1 MSHGRIRSVQN
12 RGTVPRLSAN
22 MERGKLDTK
31 EGGQEVTAD
40 SGDEM
45 ERGVHLAPCSL
56 VFLGHF
62 HTWSDYRGVQS
73 KCTSYTHTKHVHTY
87 RLLRVHFQTNLV

>member
-12 RGTVPRLSAN
+12 RGTVPSLSAN

-31 EGGQEVTAD
+31 EGGQHVTAD

-45 ERGVHLAPCSL
+45 DRGGPYSPM
-56 VFLGHF
+56 
-62 HTWSDYRGVQS
+62 
-73 KCTSYTHTKHVHTY
+73 
-87 RLLRVHFQTNLV
+87 